1 LLRMAATEVRSLM
14 RSAKTVPLD
23 NVKVR
28 NNASQ
33 DFMVF

>member
-1 LLRMAATEVRSLM
+1 LM
-14 RSAKTVPLD
+14 RSAKTLPLD

-33 DFMVF
+33 DFMMCLLEIQVQK